1 MKITKEPFGTLK
13 DGTAVTRYTME
24 NEHGMKVSV
33 LDYGAT
39 VQSIL
44 VPNEQGG
51 FTDVALGYDDAA
63 GYEAGSSFLGAFVGR
78 YANRLKGAAFTL
90 NGRTY
95 QLEKNDGN
103 NHLHGTF
110 CRTLFDVKELEDGL
124 LFTHTFPDG
133 EEGYPGTLTVK
144 AYYRM
149 PFFNILELEYFAET
163 DADTVINLTNHTY
176 FNLNGSGTILDHLL
190 MSQARSFTEANAETI
205 PTGNIL
211 PVQGT
216 PMDFRLWKPIG
227 RDIHSDYEQLR
238 QCKGYD
244 HNFILSD
251 SKDGIKAGAFQMA
264 FCARGDLS
272 GIEMTC
278 MTTQPAMQL
287 YTGNFVGLDAAPC
300 GKGGVRYPQ
309 YGGFCLETQNYPCA
323 PNFENFPNAVL
334 RPGET
339 YHQKTSYI
347 FTLWDRK

>member
-78 YANRLKGAAFTL
+78 YANRLKGAAFEL

-110 CRTLFDVKELEDGL
+110 CRTFFDVTELEDGL
-124 LFTHTFPDG
+124 LFTHTIPDG

-149 PFFNILELEYFAET
+149 P
-163 DADTVINLTNHTY
+163 
-176 FNLNGSGTILDHLL
+176 
-190 MSQARSFTEANAETI
+190 
-205 PTGNIL
+205 
-211 PVQGT
+211 
-216 PMDFRLWKPIG
+216 
-227 RDIHSDYEQLR
+227 
-238 QCKGYD
+238 
-244 HNFILSD
+244 
-251 SKDGIKAGAFQMA
+251 
-264 FCARGDLS
+264 
-272 GIEMTC
+272 
-278 MTTQPAMQL
+278 
-287 YTGNFVGLDAAPC
+287 
-300 GKGGVRYPQ
+300 
-309 YGGFCLETQNYPCA
+309 
-323 PNFENFPNAVL
+323 
-334 RPGET
+334 
-339 YHQKTSYI
+339 
-347 FTLWDRK
+347 